1 MADLLGDLRRPHPL
15 RRRSTLELISKPRR
29 QHQAHV
35 VAALLLR
42 HEASNSLR
50 KRGFWRGIWVEK
62 LLFLM
67 LFRFRRSFGPFSG
80 WRSSCGSSCRPR
92 AARRGSIP
100 GQWRRCCD
108 ATGCRWT
115 TPCRGLL
122 IRRSID
128 LHIEIVSLYTSRSI
142 YIDIM
147 GGAALRLFVL

>member
-62 LLFLM
+62 LLF
-67 LFRFRRSFGPFSG
+67 
-80 WRSSCGSSCRPR
+80 
-92 AARRGSIP
+92 
-100 GQWRRCCD
+100 
-108 ATGCRWT
+108 
-115 TPCRGLL
+115 
-122 IRRSID
+122 
-128 LHIEIVSLYTSRSI
+128 
-142 YIDIM
+142 
-147 GGAALRLFVL
+147 